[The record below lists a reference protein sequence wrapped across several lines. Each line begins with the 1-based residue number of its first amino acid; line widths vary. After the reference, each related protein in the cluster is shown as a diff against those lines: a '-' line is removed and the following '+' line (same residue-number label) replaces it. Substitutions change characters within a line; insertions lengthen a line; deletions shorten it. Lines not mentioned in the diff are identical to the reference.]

1 MKRDTENF
9 IKGLE
14 TYLQRIF
21 TTYTKD
27 KLEVVRILNEF
38 KQKIIIIIQ

>member
-27 KLEVVRILNEF
+27 KLEVVRILNEL
-38 KQKIIIIIQ
+38 KQKIIIIQ